1 MEYITVS
8 GEKAMA
14 LMATMIPST
23 MSRTIP
29 RGRGVYLLRICVII
43 PVPPVEEQTEERLY
57 SKGRVGDIF
66 ALKAVH
72 GWEEE
77 QSPHTVNQTLVIAT
91 EEQAREAIKMLK

>member
-1 MEYITVS
+1 MIRRFRDELSPTIILSIVRETTPSERMEYITVS

-43 PVPPVEEQTEERLY
+43 PVPPVEE
-57 SKGRVGDIF
+57 F
-66 ALKAVH
+66 
-72 GWEEE
+72 
-77 QSPHTVNQTLVIAT
+77 P
-91 EEQAREAIKMLK
+91 

>member
-43 PVPPVEEQTEERLY
+43 PVPPVEE
-57 SKGRVGDIF
+57 F
-66 ALKAVH
+66 
-72 GWEEE
+72 
-77 QSPHTVNQTLVIAT
+77 P
-91 EEQAREAIKMLK
+91 